1 MGRDDTTDIVA
12 AFLIGAA
19 LGIGAT
25 LLLRE
30 DDEGDI
36 ARIVHQLR
44 KRRRK
49 RGPGALR
56 AARTAGEELMDSGRQ
71 AVTGLRDDA
80 AEIVASAR
88 DEILALARDGVRRV
102 RAARRGM
109 RKPS

>member
-1 MGRDDTTDIVA
+1 
-12 AFLIGAA
+12 
-19 LGIGAT
+19 
-25 LLLRE
+25 
-30 DDEGDI
+30 
-36 ARIVHQLR
+36 
-44 KRRRK
+44 
-49 RGPGALR
+49 
-56 AARTAGEELMDSGRQ
+56 MDSGRQ